1 MWIPRW
7 LGEIYSWLYHS
18 FETELFTFTQ
28 AEKAL
33 DMDPGKLS
41 VAFSKLH
48 SERILTVFRRSRPR
62 DYRLLEPSEF
72 VLLASGALEN
82 VGGLSQE
89 RYLPLVLKGYRWASK
104 IVDVESFAVYGS
116 VARGRARED
125 SDVDV
130 LIISDDFHGS
140 LGSRIER
147 LMGVEDAVRDE
158 IRWLRGR
165 GIRTGLS
172 FYPLSPREAEGLPSL
187 FLDLTE
193 DAVILHDEGRHLEG
207 LLMELGAK
215 LIERGAVRVFLDED
229 RWYWDLKPDYR
240 FGETVEIA

>member
-7 LGEIYSWLYHS
+7 LGEIYSRLYHS

-33 DMDPGKLS
+33 DMDSGKLS

-82 VGGLSQE
+82 VDGLSQE
-89 RYLPLVLKGYRWASK
+89 RYLPLVLKGYRAASK
-104 IVDVESFAVYGS
+104 LVDVGSFAVYGS

-130 LIISDDFHGS
+130 LIVSDDFHGS
-140 LGSRIER
+140 LGRRIEW
-147 LMGVEDAVRDE
+147 LMGVDEAVRDE
-158 IRWLRGR
+158 IRWLRDR

-172 FYPLSPREAEGLPSL
+172 FYPLSLREAEGLPSL

-193 DAVILHDEGRHLEG
+193 DAVIICDKGRRLEG
-207 LLMELGAK
+207 LLMELGAR

-240 FGETVEIA
+240 FGEAVEID